1 MREYLAAAKKFKKV
15 EINNESKKI
24 ELDDLLNLWQ
34 NMHGVQPSASLS
46 FPSSS
51 LKGTFWHNT
60 LTKVKNY
67 VNNECLITFKYL
79 EEYFSII
86 LCQK

>member
-51 LKGTFWHNT
+51 LKGTF
-60 LTKVKNY
+60 
-67 VNNECLITFKYL
+67 
-79 EEYFSII
+79 
-86 LCQK
+86 

>member
-34 NMHGVQPSASLS
+34 NMHGVQPSASL
-46 FPSSS
+46 FS
-51 LKGTFWHNT
+51 LKLPERYF
-60 LTKVKNY
+60 LTQHSYQGKK
-67 VNNECLITFKYL
+67 
-79 EEYFSII
+79 
-86 LCQK
+86 LC